1 MPKTREYDFQ
11 LFNVRLPAGTV
22 ERIQRY
28 RDYLN
33 QTQPGI
39 EASASTPRACCSSV
53 RSSRSRRRW
62 ASARDQPRMPVE
74 NSAARSKSRVPKSR
88 VGDESSAHDKRFE
101 GIGWLVSSAA
111 IRRRRPR

>member
-39 EASASTPRACCSSV
+39 EASAST
-53 RSSRSRRRW
+53 
-62 ASARDQPRMPVE
+62 
-74 NSAARSKSRVPKSR
+74 AARMLLFRALEQVEEEM
-88 VGDESSAHDKRFE
+88 G
-101 GIGWLVSSAA
+101 
-111 IRRRRPR
+111 IRRKEPKMPRDSVFRKKT

>member
-1 MPKTREYDFQ
+1 MPKTSEDFA

-39 EASASTPRACCSSV
+39 EASAST
-53 RSSRSRRRW
+53 
-62 ASARDQPRMPVE
+62 
-74 NSAARSKSRVPKSR
+74 AARMLLFRALEQVEAEMGIPKRVSKSK
-88 VGDESSAHDKRFE
+88 GDPVLRKKT
-101 GIGWLVSSAA
+101 
-111 IRRRRPR
+111 

>member
-1 MPKTREYDFQ
+1 M
-11 LFNVRLPAGTV
+11 

-39 EASASTPRACCSSV
+39 EGSASTAARMLLFRALERVEKEMGV
-53 RSSRSRRRW
+53 R
-62 ASARDQPRMPVE
+62 AGPTTNAVE

>member
-1 MPKTREYDFQ
+1 MPRTRELDFQ

-39 EASASTPRACCSSV
+39 EASASTAARMLLFRALEQV
-53 RSSRSRRRW
+53 EQEMGIQKQPKGN
-62 ASARDQPRMPVE
+62 ARDFR
-74 NSAARSKSRVPKSR
+74 KGK
-88 VGDESSAHDKRFE
+88 
-101 GIGWLVSSAA
+101 
-111 IRRRRPR
+111 